1 MKRLAK
7 IVFLLTCTLIFCMT
21 GCNKNEPSSE
31 STNGTS
37 EEEVLTLAETSM
49 FIESGSTGR
58 IQANLENVTY
68 KVNNEN
74 IATVDADGTV
84 TAVGKGATYVTVS
97 TDTQKVTCGILVDL
111 VGNNTPI
118 GIAGKSMQPVVYEK
132 ELIKFT
138 IMQNWDYVGET
149 GDFFFV
155 QQYDKTPS
163 DLIVTRLASDGTE
176 THMRLLNSGH
186 GNMISVEYEDEEHI
200 YLWVNANG
208 NISNAHDSV
217 MRVQWKDGGV
227 VDNDV
232 EQIWKLEDMDY
243 NPSISVDKENGLA
256 VVYQKRGT
264 SMSIHLYDLES
275 MLNMAPVLLH
285 SYTVLLGVD
294 NTQTGYYSF
303 QGICFY
309 DGIIYHLEG
318 EPLDNIYVSALDL
331 QGNIL
336 YRELVTGYETIEY
349 REPEGIQVIDGVIHI
364 GIGSGVSGNRRANVF
379 AIK

>member
-1 MKRLAK
+1 
-7 IVFLLTCTLIFCMT
+7 
-21 GCNKNEPSSE
+21 
-31 STNGTS
+31 
-37 EEEVLTLAETSM
+37 
-49 FIESGSTGR
+49 
-58 IQANLENVTY
+58 
-68 KVNNEN
+68 
-74 IATVDADGTV
+74 
-84 TAVGKGATYVTVS
+84 
-97 TDTQKVTCGILVDL
+97 
-111 VGNNTPI
+111 
-118 GIAGKSMQPVVYEK
+118 
-132 ELIKFT
+132 
-138 IMQNWDYVGET
+138 
-149 GDFFFV
+149 
-155 QQYDKTPS
+155 
-163 DLIVTRLASDGTE
+163 
-176 THMRLLNSGH
+176 
-186 GNMISVEYEDEEHI
+186 
-200 YLWVNANG
+200 
-208 NISNAHDSV
+208 
-217 MRVQWKDGGV
+217 
-227 VDNDV
+227 
-232 EQIWKLEDMDY
+232 MDY